1 MKIDAH
7 SHFLPREVIEEIRK
21 NGERYNSEVVVENG
35 REFIVDRA
43 GTKCPVFEEYYD
55 YDRKVSDLDKMGI
68 DMAVLSVVP
77 NFYYYWIDAGAA
89 LNIAQICND
98 WVADFCRKHPDRFRG
113 MADIPMQD
121 PELAL
126 SELRRAHETLGLNAL
141 ATAPMICET
150 HLDDERFFPIYE
162 YCEAHDIL
170 VYLHPCFEKAR
181 EELKDYYNTNF
192 VGNVYQTNLG
202 LNNLILGGVFE
213 KYPKLKVFASHGGGY
228 FPYQLGRL
236 RHGYEVRTEPHKNI
250 SRSPETYVGNIYFD
264 TITHWGAALQFL
276 VDTFGSDH
284 VMIGTDYPFDMG
296 DYHPVE
302 HLGEIRLTESQR
314 QNIFWDNAAKIF
326 GL

>member
-1 MKIDAH
+1 M
-7 SHFLPREVIEEIRK
+7 
-21 NGERYNSEVVVENG
+21 
-35 REFIVDRA
+35 
-43 GTKCPVFEEYYD
+43 
-55 YDRKVSDLDKMGI
+55 
-68 DMAVLSVVP
+68 
-77 NFYYYWIDAGAA
+77 
-89 LNIAQICND
+89 
-98 WVADFCRKHPDRFRG
+98 
-113 MADIPMQD
+113 
-121 PELAL
+121 
-126 SELRRAHETLGLNAL
+126 
-141 ATAPMICET
+141 
-150 HLDDERFFPIYE
+150 
-162 YCEAHDIL
+162 
-170 VYLHPCFEKAR
+170 
-181 EELKDYYNTNF
+181 
-192 VGNVYQTNLG
+192 GNVYQTNLG
-202 LNNLILGGVFE
+202 LHTLILGGVFE

-326 GL
+326 TL

>member
-1 MKIDAH
+1 
-7 SHFLPREVIEEIRK
+7 
-21 NGERYNSEVVVENG
+21 
-35 REFIVDRA
+35 
-43 GTKCPVFEEYYD
+43 
-55 YDRKVSDLDKMGI
+55 
-68 DMAVLSVVP
+68 MAVLSVVP

-213 KYPKLKVFASHGGGY
+213 TYPKLEAA
-228 FPYQLGRL
+228 
-236 RHGYEVRTEPHKNI
+236 I
-250 SRSPETYVGNIYFD
+250 SRIS
-264 TITHWGAALQFL
+264 WGGCA
-276 VDTFGSDH
+276 
-284 VMIGTDYPFDMG
+284 TDMRC
-296 DYHPVE
+296 VQSR
-302 HLGEIRLTESQR
+302 I
-314 QNIFWDNAAKIF
+314 KIF
-326 GL
+326 PVRPRRMWGTSILIPSPIGGRRFSFWWIHSAATT